1 MSFPNQI
8 DNRNFLSP
16 VGFRFTLSKYPKVS
30 FFSNKAN
37 IPGISLGVAI
47 QPNPFRDLPV
57 PGDKLDYDDLRL
69 EFLVDENME
78 NYRAI
83 YDWLIGLGYPET
95 MDQIDNLSKVD
106 QYQKREIINLYSD
119 ATLEVLNSN
128 YNPVLKI
135 KFKDLF
141 PTSLNTLDFDATQ
154 RDYTYFTGVVTF
166 KYTIYQIQSLSG
178 TVL

>member
-1 MSFPNQI
+1 MSFTSNQI

-37 IPGISLGVAI
+37 IPGIALGVAI
-47 QPNPFRDLPV
+47 QPTPFKEIPI
-57 PGDKLDYDDLRL
+57 PGDKLEYEDLRL

-78 NYRAI
+78 NYTAI
-83 YDWLIGLGYPET
+83 YNWLLGLGYPENIN
-95 MDQIDNLSKVD
+95 QFDNLANSQLV
-106 QYQKREIINLYSD
+106 NLYSD
-119 ATLEVLNSN
+119 ASLEVLNSN
-128 YNPVLKI
+128 YNPILRI

-154 RDYTYFTGVVTF
+154 RDYTYFTGVVNF
-166 KYTIYQIQSLSG
+166 KYTIYQIQSLNG